1 MARAHTLVA
10 VVALAIA
17 QSAISPVLTPARAQ
31 EAKPQAMRWEK
42 ATLSKEFFS
51 EGAHAADLDKD
62 GHVDIVAGGLWFRGP
77 DFKQRLEYYAAKPF
91 DPKNYSKHFL
101 TYVGDVTGDGWTDII
116 VLGFPGELVNL
127 YVNPASPEGLKGHWK
142 RHDVVNGLDN
152 ESPVFT
158 DLLSDGKGQVVGSF
172 KGAFGYWKPG
182 EDATKPWPFHPISES
197 NKAGGRFTHGLGVGD
212 VNGDG
217 RADLL
222 EKNGWHEQ
230 PASLAGD
237 PKWAFHAFPFAPGQ
251 GGAQMYA
258 YDVDGDGRND
268 VITALEA
275 HGYGLAWYQNLPD
288 PKSGLTFKRHT
299 IVGKTAKDTA
309 HGVVITQMHA
319 LAMVDVDGDGLKD
332 LVTGKRWWAH
342 GPKGDP
348 ESDKPAVLYWFQLRR
363 SGAADQPASYIP
375 HLIDD
380 DSGVGTQ
387 VEALDVNGDK
397 LPDVVVG
404 AKKGVYV
411 LAQRKG

>member
-1 MARAHTLVA
+1 MARVHVIAL
-10 VVALAIA
+10 VALASVLSPA
-17 QSAISPVLTPARAQ
+17 QAPARA
-31 EAKPQAMRWEK
+31 EEPKPAAPSWEK
-42 ATLSKEFFS
+42 TTLSKEFFS

-62 GHVDIVAGGLWFRGP
+62 GQMDIVAGGLWFRGP
-77 DFKQRLEYYAAKPF
+77 DFKQRFEYYPAKPL
-91 DPKNYSKHFL
+91 DPKGYSKHFL
-101 TYVGDVTGDGWTDII
+101 TYVGDVTGDGWTDIV

-127 YVNPASPEGLKGHWK
+127 YVNPANPEGLKGHWK
-142 RHDVVNGLDN
+142 RYDVVNGLDN
-152 ESPVFT
+152 ESPTFT
-158 DLLSDGKGQVVGSF
+158 DLISDGKAQVVGSF

-182 EDATKPWPFHPISES
+182 TDPTQPWPFHPISEP
-197 NKAGGRFTHGLGVGD
+197 NKTGGRFTHGLGVGD

-217 RADLL
+217 RLDLL

-237 PKWAFHAFPFAPGQ
+237 PTWTFHPFPFAPAQ

-268 VITALEA
+268 VITVLEA

-288 PKSGLTFKRHT
+288 PKAGLTFKRHT
-299 IVGKTAKDTA
+299 IVGRNAKDTP
-309 HGVVITQMHA
+309 HGVVFTQMHA
-319 LAMVDVDGDGLKD
+319 LALVDVDGDGLKD

-363 SGAADQPASYIP
+363 SGPGDSPAAYIP

-380 DSGVGTQ
+380 DSGIGTQ
-387 VEALDVNGDK
+387 VEVLDVNGDK

-404 AKKGVYV
+404 TKKGVYV
-411 LAQRKG
+411 LSQKKG